1 MIKAYFNCLAI
12 IMSSQKGSI
21 SMASG
26 YRPEIIQSAF
36 VDFIGSRLQPF
47 WSLTVPKLRLV
58 ARHQLS
64 EELIALQFEVNR
76 AFKQRAFD
84 SYGGWQGG
92 QYINLTVVID
102 GIYHQR
108 SYSLVGLP
116 QQTLWWSE
124 LGHSK
129 SAIKNLGRQRHT
141 VTIALKPQGLVS
153 DYLTRHAA
161 IGTIFPSS
169 VPSGNFTLQQTIL
182 SSQARL
188 SDDQPTLA
196 KLTFNSQTPLLLIA
210 GGSGITPMLG
220 LIKQA
225 LQHQRPVT
233 LVHYNR
239 GSVLESYWQLL
250 AAEQASFNYYLI
262 NTEDP
267 ASYLGDSR
275 HLQASSLLALNLPL
289 LATQIFACGAPA
301 LLAGLYKAVDEI
313 DAGLKLSE
321 DLNLLGDLQSVAKS
335 KLEPRHSLRDNIIIE
350 RFGTDLAP
358 QAVEAM
364 GKQSDIQTHTVYL
377 RSRQQQFS
385 SDSTLLLA
393 AEQAGIRLNYGC
405 RQGICQL
412 CRCNKVSGV
421 VKNIQ
426 TGKLSGDGYDSIQ
439 TCLSVAMSDVVL
451 DL

>member
-1 MIKAYFNCLAI
+1 MT
-12 IMSSQKGSI
+12 SS
-21 SMASG
+21 

-47 WSLTVPKLRLV
+47 WSLTAPKLRLIG
-58 ARHQLS
+58 RHALS

-76 AFKQRAFD
+76 AFKQRASD
-84 SYGGWQGG
+84 AHGGWHGG
-92 QYINLTVVID
+92 QHINLTIPID

-108 SYSLVGLP
+108 SYSLIGLP

-124 LGHSK
+124 PSHSK
-129 SAIKNLGRQRHT
+129 TAIKSLRRQRHT

-153 DYLTRHAA
+153 NYLTQHAA
-161 IGTIFPSS
+161 IGTIFTSS
-169 VPSGNFTLQQTIL
+169 VPSGDFTLQQAVL

-188 SDDQPTLA
+188 SDNPPALA
-196 KLTFNSQTPLLLIA
+196 KLTFSSQTPLLLIA

-220 LIKQA
+220 LINQA

-250 AAEQASFNYYLI
+250 ADEHASFNYHLI
-262 NTEDP
+262 NTENP
-267 ASYLGDSR
+267 ASYLADSR

-289 LATQIFACGAPA
+289 LATQIFACGGPA
-301 LLAGLYKAVDEI
+301 LIAGLYKAVDEI
-313 DAGLKLSE
+313 EAGLKLSE
-321 DLNLLGDLQSVAKS
+321 DLNLLGDLQSVANS
-335 KLEPRHSLRDNIIIE
+335 KLDLRHSLRDNIIIE
-350 RFGTDLAP
+350 RFGTALAA
-358 QAVEAM
+358 QAVDAM

-385 SDSTLLLA
+385 SNGTLLLA

-426 TGKLSGDGYDSIQ
+426 TGKLSSDGYDSIQ

-451 DL
+451 DI